1 MEYELRIHSALCG
14 DVIRLAQVAEAMAR
28 HAASGYGK
36 LPFHGPTYE
45 NVLPQRASMLLGAA
59 KKGTLLVCDVQ
70 GNVVDADELIK
81 ASKIPADWF
90 PDFSGRD
97 IHSLYVKSQHL
108 IEWGRLNGDVFNIAD
123 SLGKMVEFDLKNES
137 GDVVAA
143 GYFRGVVGG
152 GETNSTEP
160 QAAPVATATAT
171 ATASA
176 SGGDDEAWKLKAR
189 NRAAEIIKRDGARD
203 LYPSQINLADEIA
216 KEFRRDGVTGADG
229 KPLAGSY
236 IKRHAL
242 RGISSARGQQLSTKK
257 RRRK

>member
-1 MEYELRIHSALCG
+1 MEYELRIHSAFCG

-59 KKGTLLVCDVQ
+59 KKGTLLVCDAQ

-143 GYFRGVVGG
+143 GFFRGVVGG

-160 QAAPVATATAT
+160 QAAPVAKGTTTAAPMPKQRVQESRILELLT
-171 ATASA
+171 SK
-176 SGGDDEAWKLKAR
+176 GH
-189 NRAAEIIKRDGARD
+189 N
-203 LYPSQINLADEIA
+203 
-216 KEFRRDGVTGADG
+216 
-229 KPLAGSY
+229 PLALPSRTPGKRGAKSE
-236 IKRHAL
+236 IKKLAL
-242 RGISSARGQQLSTKK
+242 LEPALFTAKTFDTAWQRLREDGRVVGGG
-257 RRRK
+257 